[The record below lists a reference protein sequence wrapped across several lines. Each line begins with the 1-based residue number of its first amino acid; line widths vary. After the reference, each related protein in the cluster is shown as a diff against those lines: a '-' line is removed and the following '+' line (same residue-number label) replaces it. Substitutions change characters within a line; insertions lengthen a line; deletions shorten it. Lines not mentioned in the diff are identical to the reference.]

1 MPPQNKAP
9 AETDPNRVRTRAANA
24 KAHPGNIVKDVLRTR
39 NPPRD
44 PDLIQKEKA
53 DKEAK
58 KAAKRK
64 ELEEAQAKEESAT
77 QFVEEYRARKEIEE
91 LNDET
96 AMPRRKPKGQCL
108 NLFFIRVVF
117 LCFT

>member
-24 KAHPGNIVKDVLRTR
+24 KAHPGNIVKDALRAR

-53 DKEAK
+53 DKEVK
-58 KAAKRK
+58 KAAKK
-64 ELEEAQAKEESAT
+64 KQVEEAQAKEELAT
-77 QFVEEYRARKEIEE
+77 QFVKEYRARKDIEE
-91 LNDET
+91 RDEEM
-96 AMPRRKPKGQCL
+96 AMPRQKPKGK
-108 NLFFIRVVF
+108 
-117 LCFT
+117 